1 MKLNFG
7 RIALI
12 LSALLPVVFLV
23 GALGVKF
30 GVWPWRVGLFV
41 TPLYLA
47 FTVLLAVVAILVSL
61 IRKPR
66 QGVGAALGALA
77 IPLAVAGGFIALQA
91 SGPAIPPIH
100 DVTTNTAD
108 APSFTPATLAARA
121 AVGAN
126 PVIEM
131 TARLG
136 SSPAYA
142 NNAALKDKT
151 LGEVGAAAYPALK
164 PLNVAADPA
173 ATYAAALAEAK
184 AQGWTVTT
192 QDPAAG
198 VIEAVAE
205 TALFGFK
212 DDVTIRIRP
221 TATGAVVD
229 VRSTSRVGLS
239 DMGTNAKRITG
250 YLAALDGKLP

>member
-12 LSALLPVVFLV
+12 VSSLLPVVFLG

-30 GVWPWRVGLFV
+30 GLWPWTAGLFA
-41 TPLYLA
+41 TPLYLVFA
-47 FTVLLAVVAILVSL
+47 TLLAIVAVIVSL

-66 QGVGAALGALA
+66 QGISAALGALA
-77 IPLAVAGGFIALQA
+77 IPLVVAGGFIAMQA
-91 SGPAIPPIH
+91 GRGQVPPIH
-100 DVTTNTAD
+100 DVATNTAD
-108 APSFTPATLAARA
+108 APRFSPNTLAARQA
-121 AVGAN
+121 IGAN
-126 PVIEM
+126 PVGEM
-131 TARLG
+131 TAKLG
-136 SSPAYA
+136 ETPAYA

-164 PLNVAADPA
+164 PLTVAADPA
-173 ATYAAALAEAK
+173 ATYAAALSEAE
-184 AQGWTVTT
+184 AQGWRVTT
-192 QDPAAG
+192 KDPAAG
-198 VIEAVAE
+198 VVEAVAE

-221 TATGAVVD
+221 QGAGSVVD

-250 YLAALDGKLP
+250 YLAALDATLP

>member
-12 LSALLPVVFLV
+12 ASALLPVVFLV

-30 GVWPWRVGLFV
+30 GLWPWTIGLFA
-41 TPLYLA
+41 TPLYLVGTA
-47 FTVLLAVVAILVSL
+47 LLALVAVIVSL

-77 IPLAVAGGFIALQA
+77 IPVVVAGGFIAMQRA
-91 SGPAIPPIH
+91 GPPIPPIH
-100 DVTTNTAD
+100 DVATNVAD
-108 APSFTPATLAARA
+108 APSFTPATLAARQA
-121 AVGAN
+121 SGAN

-131 TARLG
+131 SAKLG
-136 SSPAYA
+136 STPAYA
-142 NNAALKDKT
+142 ANVALKDKT

-164 PLNVAADPA
+164 PLNAAADPA
-173 ATYAAALAEAK
+173 TTYAAALAEAE

-192 QDPAAG
+192 KDPAAG
-198 VIEAVAE
+198 VVEAVAE

-212 DDVTIRIRP
+212 DDVTIRVR
-221 TATGAVVD
+221 AAGTGSVVD
-229 VRSTSRVGLS
+229 VRSVSRVGLS

-250 YLAALDGKLP
+250 YLAALDAKLP

>member
-12 LSALLPVVFLV
+12 VSALLPVVFLV

-30 GVWPWRVGLFV
+30 GLWPWTIGLFM
-41 TPLYLA
+41 TPLYLVA
-47 FTVLLAVVAILVSL
+47 SILVALVAVIVSL

-77 IPLAVAGGFIALQA
+77 IPLLVVGGFVGLQQSRGA
-91 SGPAIPPIH
+91 VPPIH
-100 DVTTNTAD
+100 DVTTNIAD
-108 APSFTPATLAARA
+108 APRFTPATMAARQA
-121 AVGAN
+121 FGAN
-126 PVIEM
+126 PVGEM
-131 TARLG
+131 TAKLG
-136 SSPAYA
+136 STPAYA

-164 PLNVAADPA
+164 PLNAAANPA
-173 ATYAAALAEAK
+173 ATYAAALAEAQ
-184 AQGWTVTT
+184 AQGWKVTT

-198 VIEAVAE
+198 VVEAVAE

-212 DDVTIRIRP
+212 DDVTIRVRP
-221 TATGAVVD
+221 SGAGSIVD

-250 YLAALDGKLP
+250 YLAALDAKLP